1 MRITLWI
8 VRGCDLLLVLIIVC
22 FFLNRCGTITKTGM
36 TRASLLRDTREAVVR
51 YLGRPCDD
59 DDSDDALAIHRL
71 FPRNL
76 AGGPR
81 WSHKTGYNNSV
92 SMEGNKKSTKQCVHR
107 RISTQGNDIN
117 ELWYTVPFHLQPN
130 NTRNIESMVHRYVHP
145 KNEHTKKGKKEQKK
159 GKQEKKKEWKRNEN
173 KENQNMCYVM
183 AACRNGG
190 VRGTPCSIWLEPTI
204 VRA

>member
-1 MRITLWI
+1 MKRRSSGWEGSCPTRARKMRITLWI

-59 DDSDDALAIHRL
+59 DDSDDVLAIHRL

-81 WSHKTGYNNSV
+81 WSHKTGYNTASRWK
-92 SMEGNKKSTKQCVHR
+92 G
-107 RISTQGNDIN
+107 
-117 ELWYTVPFHLQPN
+117 
-130 NTRNIESMVHRYVHP
+130 
-145 KNEHTKKGKKEQKK
+145 TKKVRNSACTAESVRK
-159 GKQEKKKEWKRNEN
+159 GTILTSCGIPSRFTC
-173 KENQNMCYVM
+173 NQIIP
-183 AACRNGG
+183 
-190 VRGTPCSIWLEPTI
+190 GT
-204 VRA
+204 